1 MSYTRN
7 SSCPSEAIFWMD
19 RQPKVVGRQPA
30 VLHNKYKISSESRRG
45 DVTVQWQLC
54 RWFSAIF
61 CKHGHFMSVSDECK
75 IAQITQTQTLRI
87 SGSHVWARG
96 QHPGTFHSICLA
108 RWRPRNAK
116 VSWHTLCPKFSMSY
130 ECYSSELQ
138 ACVKIKPF
146 ALHMKCRLSVVRI
159 HSFVDEI
166 STWQHCR
173 GSQMTVGFVSSDCR
187 YTCYKH
193 NAKLTR
199 VTKTQC
205 LPL

>member
-61 CKHGHFMSVSDECK
+61 CEHGHFMSVSDECK

-116 VSWHTLCPKFSMSY
+116 VSWHNLCPKFSMRY
-130 ECYSSELQ
+130 ECYSSVTDVRKNQ
-138 ACVKIKPF
+138 AFRP
-146 ALHMKCRLSVVRI
+146 AY
-159 HSFVDEI
+159 EI
-166 STWQHCR
+166 
-173 GSQMTVGFVSSDCR
+173 
-187 YTCYKH
+187 
-193 NAKLTR
+193 
-199 VTKTQC
+199 
-205 LPL
+205 